1 MQRPDTICIRT
12 ALYEEAVSIL
22 EQEYASDLTVAEL
35 AGRVACS
42 CRQLQRAFQEVGDTS
57 FRTALTEIR
66 MDRAAEMLA
75 RDPVSVR
82 DTARHVGYRQ
92 PAQFAK
98 AFRRHH
104 GLSPSQYRVGSR
116 LGRLRELR
124 EAVEARTQAAA

>member
-22 EQEYASDLTVAEL
+22 EQEYASDLTVADL

-42 CRQLQRAFQEVGDTS
+42 CRQLQRAFHEVGDTS
-57 FRTALTEIR
+57 FRTSLTGIR
-66 MDRAAEMLA
+66 MDRAADILA
-75 RDPVSVR
+75 SGPVSVR
-82 DTARHVGYRQ
+82 DAARQVGYRQ

-104 GLSPSQYRVGSR
+104 GMSPSQYRVGR
-116 LGRLRELR
+116 QIGRLRDLR
-124 EAVEARTQAAA
+124 EAIGQAQAA